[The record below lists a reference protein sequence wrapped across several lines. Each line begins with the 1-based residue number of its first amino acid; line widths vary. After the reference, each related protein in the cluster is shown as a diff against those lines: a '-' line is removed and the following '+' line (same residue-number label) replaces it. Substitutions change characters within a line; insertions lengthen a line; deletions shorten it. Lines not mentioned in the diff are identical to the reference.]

1 MALADEMLALARR
14 AGDEGLELQARTRR
28 IVDLAELG
36 DGPAFDAELDAYAAA
51 AARSR
56 LATFAWYVPVW
67 RSVRAFLAGRPEEGH
82 DLRRRAFE
90 LGTRVGDPN
99 AQFVRLADIN
109 QRLADGDIR
118 FDLYGEWHAER
129 MRTSPVAWA
138 YRSMYA
144 WMLAAS
150 GREEEARDEVADQR
164 RRGMPQSWPRDTN
177 WLSAVKEMTE
187 AAYLLGDRE
196 LGAELEELLQP
207 FADRMAVAA
216 RAMNWMG
223 SIAGALALMAELR
236 GDPAAAA
243 IRYRRA
249 IELRSTPG
257 CRSGPATTG
266 CGWPGRCARPVRR
279 RRRARCSP
287 TPCPRR
293 AACRCSTSPSRP
305 GAEGVTRR
313 RPSATG
319 ARQATAPASGAPCAV
334 PLGPRLRLGRA
345 GGEHGHHRRRLR
357 PASRNVRASRR

>member
-90 LGTRVGDPN
+90 LGTRVGDAN

-109 QRLADGDIR
+109 QRLADGDIPY
-118 FDLYGEWHAER
+118 DVYGEWHAER
-129 MRTSPVAWA
+129 MRTSPAAWA

-150 GREEEARDEVADQR
+150 GRDQEARAEVAEQR
-164 RRGMPQSWPRDTN
+164 RRGMPRSWPRDTN

-187 AAYLLGDRE
+187 AAYLLGDRA
-196 LGAELEELLQP
+196 LGAELEDLLQP

-236 GDPAAAA
+236 GDPPAAVD
-243 IRYRRA
+243 RYRRA
-249 IELRSTPG
+249 IELEERAGMPVWA
-257 CRSGPATTG
+257 CHHRM
-266 CGWPGRCARPVRR
+266 RLAR
-279 RRRARCSP
+279 AL
-287 TPCPRR
+287 R
-293 AACRCSTSPSRP
+293 AA
-305 GAEGVTRR
+305 GADAE
-313 RPSATG
+313 
-319 ARQATAPASGAPCAV
+319 ARTLLAEAV
-334 PLGPRLRLGRA
+334 PEA
-345 GGEHGHHRRRLR
+345 RRLSLFHLAEQAER
-357 PASRNVRASRR
+357 